1 MIGNMKRIA
10 LFFICS
16 LFLFSCQREKT
27 GKLVIN
33 FTASV
38 DGEDLVFNDIR
49 YKNAVG
55 NQYSVEELKYFIS
68 DIILV
73 TTEGYYVYLTSKNIH
88 YVDHSISSTLR
99 WEIGDLLTATEY
111 KYLYF
116 VFGLSA
122 ENNVSNRFLNPPE
135 SNMAWPSTLG
145 GGYHYMQI
153 NGKWDD
159 NGIVSPLNIHTGI
172 CKTISADSL
181 ITYSH
186 NSFGV
191 LFSEADFSISEN
203 KTTELT
209 LDMNINQ
216 WFTNPVQYDFR
227 VHGPGIMEDELAQL
241 ILQANGW
248 NVFSLSK

>member
-1 MIGNMKRIA
+1 MKFRIM
-10 LFFICS
+10 FI
-16 LFLFSCQREKT
+16 
-27 GKLVIN
+27 
-33 FTASV
+33 
-38 DGEDLVFNDIR
+38 
-49 YKNAVG
+49 
-55 NQYSVEELKYFIS
+55 
-68 DIILV
+68 
-73 TTEGYYVYLTSKNIH
+73 
-88 YVDHSISSTLR
+88 
-99 WEIGDLLTATEY
+99 
-111 KYLYF
+111 
-116 VFGLSA
+116 
-122 ENNVSNRFLNPPE
+122 NN
-135 SNMAWPSTLG
+135 
-145 GGYHYMQI
+145 YMQI

-248 NVFSLSK
+248 NVFITCVCSSKFRIYYLSVHIFRKEGLAKFA